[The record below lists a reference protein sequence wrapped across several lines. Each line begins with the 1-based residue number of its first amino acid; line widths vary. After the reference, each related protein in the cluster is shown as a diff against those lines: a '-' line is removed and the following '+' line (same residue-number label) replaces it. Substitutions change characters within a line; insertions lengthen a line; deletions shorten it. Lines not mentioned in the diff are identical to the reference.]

1 MELFL
6 NLCWLALLLPAYL
19 LWRRRVSSEPWTRAS
34 FVIICTLGC
43 SLVLLFPVVSASDDL
58 HAVGQ
63 AMEESERGFR
73 HSGHCAC
80 ALHSLNRASLPTL
93 LASASLKVMFEHVGT
108 VLSSP
113 PRSLGT
119 VVAFVSSGRAPPS
132 PLAVSL

>member
-6 NLCWLALLLPAYL
+6 NLCWLALLLPAYV

-43 SLVLLFPVVSASDDL
+43 AFVLLFPVISASDDL

-73 HSGHCAC
+73 HDGHCPFA
-80 ALHSLNRASLPTL
+80 AHSVQHASLSLEPGSVSQHVTL
-93 LASASLKVMFEHVGT
+93 EQLGSVVPFSPKLLDSVLAD
-108 VLSSP
+108 SS
-113 PRSLGT
+113 ST
-119 VVAFVSSGRAPPS
+119 RAPPLS
-132 PLAVSL
+132 QLLSL